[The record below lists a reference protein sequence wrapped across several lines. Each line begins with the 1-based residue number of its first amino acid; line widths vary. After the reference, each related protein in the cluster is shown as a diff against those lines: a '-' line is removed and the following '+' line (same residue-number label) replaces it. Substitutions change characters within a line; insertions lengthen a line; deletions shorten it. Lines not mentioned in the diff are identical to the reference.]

1 MSISHNSRIFKIA
14 ITLLSG
20 LLILLYSCNKD
31 ELLESPVSL
40 DFSADTVL
48 FDTVFTTIGSST
60 QSFRVFNP
68 EEKALEIDRIHLGNG
83 KNSPFR
89 INVNG
94 LSGTDFQNIKI
105 GAQDSIYVFAEVTI
119 DPNSTDQP
127 MIVTDSIVFNTNGKI
142 QDIKLVAWGQD
153 AIFIVAD
160 QQISGLPPFK
170 IVAKEGE
177 HITWDSPKPYVIYG
191 YAVVDST
198 ASLTIKEGTNVHF
211 HANSG
216 LWVYKG
222 GNMTVEGTAT
232 EPVHF
237 QGDRLENY
245 YEDIPG
251 QWDRIWFNEGSV
263 NNSISHAIIENGFI
277 GIQAETLDASMG
289 NQLEMDNVIVR
300 NMSGIGILGRNYQIS
315 AENLEI
321 TNTAN
326 YALALTNG
334 GTYDFLHATIANYW
348 SSGVRQ
354 TPSVYINNFY
364 ETPDGTIY
372 SNDMQANLANT
383 IIYGNQTNEFLAE
396 DIDDG
401 SLLDYTLDHCLIKTD
416 QSTNGSSW
424 FNCIINQD
432 PKFTGINDGDFTLE
446 QTSPAINAGSDAI
459 NVPVDLKG
467 DMRDAQPDI
476 GAYEYIP

>member
-1 MSISHNSRIFKIA
+1 MKYNNYISKLS
-14 ITLLSG
+14 ITLVAA
-20 LLILLYSCNKD
+20 LLIIFYSCNKD

-40 DFSADTVL
+40 NFSTDTVL

-60 QSFRVFNP
+60 QSFRVFNQKN
-68 EEKALEIDRIHLGNG
+68 KALEIDRIHLGQG
-83 KNSPFR
+83 KNSSFR

-94 LSGTDFQNIKI
+94 LSGTEFQNIKI
-105 GAQDSIYVFAEVTI
+105 NPNDSIYIFAEVTI

-170 IVAKEGE
+170 IVAKEGQDV
-177 HITWDSPKPYVIYG
+177 IWDSPKPYVIYG

-222 GNMTVEGTAT
+222 GHLSVEGTKAN
-232 EPVHF
+232 PVHF
-237 QGDRLENY
+237 QGDRPEEY
-245 YEDIPG
+245 YEDVPG
-251 QWDRIWFNEGSV
+251 QWDRIWFNEGSMD
-263 NNSISHAIIENGFI
+263 NSISHAIIENGFI
-277 GIQAETLDASMG
+277 GIQAETLDAPMG
-289 NQLEMDNVIVR
+289 NKLEMDNVIVR
-300 NMSGIGILGRNYQIS
+300 NMSGIGVLGRNYQIT
-315 AENLEI
+315 AENIEI
-321 TNTAN
+321 SNAAN

-334 GTYDFLHATIANYW
+334 GTYNFLHTTIANYW

-354 TPSVYINNFY
+354 TPSVYVNNFY
-364 ETPDGTIY
+364 ETPDGTVY
-372 SNDMQANLANT
+372 SNNLQAGFINT
-383 IIYGNQTNEFLAE
+383 IMDGNLTNEFLAE

-401 SLLDYTLDHCLIKTD
+401 SLLEYTLDHCLVKTD
-416 QSTNGSSW
+416 QNTNGSSW
-424 FNCIINQD
+424 INCIINQD
-432 PKFTGINDGDFTLE
+432 PEFTNINDVDFTLD
-446 QTSPAINAGSDAI
+446 QNSPAINAGSDAV